1 MANQSQLDLLLE
13 LHELEK
19 TLKKSKG
26 KARKE
31 AEGQFA
37 AVSSKIDGRVL
48 KYYERHEQPFGE
60 FRDRTCMGCG
70 MIYPETHIHCR
81 PNNDEIR
88 LCESCGR
95 ILMDVAEAE
104 NDGDGDLPEEAV
116 PKQAAGVAGK
126 VKAKAKAKGKAKGKS
141 KSKAKG
147 KAKSKAKAKTKAKAK
162 RKTATKTATA
172 KKVSGAKK
180 TPKVKK
186 AAQTAKGSKT
196 KNKKR

>member
-1 MANQSQLDLLLE
+1 MASQSQLDLLLE

-31 AEGQFA
+31 AEAQFEKI
-37 AVSSKIDGRVL
+37 SSKIDTRVL

-81 PNNDEIR
+81 PNIDEIR

-95 ILMDVAEAE
+95 ILKDVADTEKAGE
-104 NDGDGDLPEEAV
+104 SDSPEETA
-116 PKQAAGVAGK
+116 PKKETGAAGKSKSKAK
-126 VKAKAKAKGKAKGKS
+126 VKAKAKAKT
-141 KSKAKG
+141 
-147 KAKSKAKAKTKAKAK
+147 KAKSKPAAKTVKAKKAPK
-162 RKTATKTATA
+162 
-172 KKVSGAKK
+172 AKK
-180 TPKVKK
+180 TPKAKK
-186 AAQTAKGSKT
+186 AAKTAKGGKT
-196 KNKKR
+196 KTKKR

>member
-1 MANQSQLDLLLE
+1 MASQSQLDLLLE

-19 TLKKSKG
+19 TLKTSKG

-31 AEGQFA
+31 AEVQFA

-81 PNNDEIR
+81 PNNDKIR

-95 ILMDVAEAE
+95 ILMDAAEAE
-104 NDGDGDLPEEAV
+104 NAGDGDSPEETV
-116 PKQAAGVAGK
+116 PKQAAGDAGE
-126 VKAKAKAKGKAKGKS
+126 VKTM
-141 KSKAKG
+141 
-147 KAKSKAKAKTKAKAK
+147 AKSKAKAKTKAKSK
-162 RKTATKTATA
+162 QKPATKTAQA
-172 KKVSGAKK
+172 KKVSGVKK
-180 TPKVKK
+180 TLKAKK
-186 AAQTAKGSKT
+186 AAQTAEGSKT